1 MPTQDKMTTDE
12 RFKYLRIQ
20 HPRYQ
25 KASHKERSR
34 LLDKMERVTGLNR
47 KTI

>member
-1 MPTQDKMTTDE
+1 MPTQDKMTIDE

-25 KASHKERSR
+25 KANRKERTR
-34 LLDKMERVTGLNR
+34 LLVLC
-47 KTI
+47 